1 MNWSTKIIKSNL
13 FWEGSSDVSSNGL
26 NLNEANTFE
35 MNYFVKVDAIFRVYI
50 SLKVENQWLN
60 KAGLRWQ

>member
-1 MNWSTKIIKSNL
+1 
-13 FWEGSSDVSSNGL
+13 
-26 NLNEANTFE
+26 